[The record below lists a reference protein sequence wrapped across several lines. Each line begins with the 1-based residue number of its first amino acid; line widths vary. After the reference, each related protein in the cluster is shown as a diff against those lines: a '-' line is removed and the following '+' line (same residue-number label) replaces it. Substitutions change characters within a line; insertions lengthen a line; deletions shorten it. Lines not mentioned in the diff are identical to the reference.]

1 DRVKAIDICDGDGYI
16 MCGVS
21 YWDHK
26 DGQYIKERLDNIE
39 EIEDY
44 QNKYWDDVVRD
55 NMDKL
60 NVTIKKLEK
69 NDLMEIDNVEDLE
82 KVEDYLY
89 SQADDK

>member
-1 DRVKAIDICDGDGYI
+1 
-16 MCGVS
+16 
-21 YWDHK
+21 
-26 DGQYIKERLDNIE
+26 
-39 EIEDY
+39 
-44 QNKYWDDVVRD
+44 
-55 NMDKL
+55 MDKL

>member
-1 DRVKAIDICDGDGYI
+1 
-16 MCGVS
+16 M
-21 YWDHK
+21 

>member
-1 DRVKAIDICDGDGYI
+1 

-26 DGQYIKERLDNIE
+26 DGQCIKERLDNIE

-60 NVTIKKLEK
+60 NISIKKLEK

-89 SQADDK
+89 SQADNK

>member
-1 DRVKAIDICDGDGYI
+1 MWC
-16 MCGVS
+16 
-21 YWDHK
+21 
-26 DGQYIKERLDNIE
+26 E

>member
-1 DRVKAIDICDGDGYI
+1 

-69 NDLMEIDNVEDLE
+69 NDLMEIDNVEDLK

-89 SQADDK
+89 SQADNK